1 MFLSGEANYNTSIK
15 LNITEEQ
22 TTDTYSNS
30 YESSNIMWK
39 KLVSKVYNGIIPFT
53 WNSQK
58 DKAIVIEN
66 RLMVARI

>member
-22 TTDTYSNS
+22 TTDTCNNS

-39 KLVSKVYNGIIPFT
+39 KLVSKVYNGKFHLHEILKKI
-53 WNSQK
+53 K
-58 DKAIVIEN
+58 
-66 RLMVARI
+66 L